1 MTRPYA
7 GTPGPTDPLLSAPP
21 RPDWATL
28 PAGVRAAVDRRLGS
42 PVVRALTARGGF
54 SPAVAARLLTA
65 DGDRVFAKVV
75 AAGSHTAPLHRRE
88 AAVTAALP
96 GTAPT
101 PRLLWSAEVDAH
113 VVLVLSDVSGPMPR
127 HPWSGADLATAY
139 TTLDRLVEVLTPSP
153 FDDARPA
160 GQELASDFGSWARV
174 AADPVARATL
184 GPWAARNAG
193 RLAAACASPA
203 AQRTAGETLVH
214 LDVRADNLLLTQGSP
229 TGAVLVDW
237 PWAARGA
244 AWLDR
249 VVLAI
254 DVGVGGGDPARALAS
269 CTVGRDA
276 DPAAVTAFLAA
287 VAGTWAEQVAVP
299 PPPGMPTLRGFQRAE
314 LDVSL
319 RWLRSRTGW
328 A

>member
-1 MTRPYA
+1 MSRPPP
-7 GTPGPTDPLLSAPP
+7 GVPGPTDPLLSAPQ

-28 PAGVRAAVDRRLGS
+28 PAGVRAAVEQRLGS

-54 SPAVAARLLTA
+54 SPAVAVRLLTA

-75 AAGSHTAPLHRRE
+75 PAGSHTARLHRRE
-88 AAVTAALP
+88 AVVTASLP
-96 GTAPT
+96 TSAPT
-101 PRLLWSAEVDAH
+101 PRLLWTEEVDAH
-113 VVLVLSDVSGPMPR
+113 VVLVLSDVVGSMPR
-127 HPWSGADLATAY
+127 HPWSGADLDTAQR
-139 TTLDRLVEVLTPSP
+139 TLDRLVEVLTPPP
-153 FDDARPA
+153 FDGARPVE
-160 GQELASDFGSWARV
+160 QELADDVGAWSRVTTDPSART
-174 AADPVARATL
+174 AL
-184 GPWAARNAG
+184 GPWTTRNAD
-193 RLAAACASPA
+193 RLVALCAGPVAAGF
-203 AQRTAGETLVH
+203 AGDTLVH
-214 LDVRADNLLLTQGSP
+214 LDVRADNLLLTPASP

-254 DVGVGGGDPARALAS
+254 DVGVGGGDPERALAS
-269 CTVGRDA
+269 SAPGRDA
-276 DPAAVTAFLAA
+276 DPAAVTAFLASA
-287 VAGTWAEQVAVP
+287 AGSWAEVVTAP

-314 LDVSL
+314 LDVCL

>member
-1 MTRPYA
+1 VTRPPP
-7 GTPGPTDPLLSAPP
+7 GVPGPTDPLLSAPP
-21 RPDWATL
+21 RPDWAAL

-75 AAGSHTAPLHRRE
+75 PAAGHTAPLHRRE
-88 AAVTAALP
+88 AEVTASLP
-96 GTAPT
+96 VAAPT
-101 PRLLWSAEVDAH
+101 PRLLWTDEVDAH
-113 VVLVLSDVSGPMPR
+113 VVVVLSDVAGSMPR
-127 HPWSGADLATAY
+127 HPWSGGDLATAVR
-139 TTLDRLVEVLTPSP
+139 TLDRLVEVLTPSP
-153 FDDARPA
+153 FDGARPA
-160 GQELASDFGSWARV
+160 EQDLAGDFRSWARL
-174 AADPVARATL
+174 AGDPSARAAL
-184 GPWAARNAG
+184 EPWTARNTDRLVAVCAAPAPAG
-193 RLAAACASPA
+193 I
-203 AQRTAGETLVH
+203 AGDTLVH

-229 TGAVLVDW
+229 TGAVVVDW

-254 DVGVGGGDPARALAS
+254 DVGVGGGDPGRALAS
-269 CTVGRDA
+269 SAVGRDA
-276 DPAAVTAFLAA
+276 DPGAVTAFLAA
-287 VAGTWAEQVAVP
+287 VAGTWAEQVATAA
-299 PPPGMPTLRGFQRAE
+299 PPGMPTLRAFQRAE

-319 RWLRSRTGW
+319 HWLRSRTRW

>member
-1 MTRPYA
+1 MTHPPV

-42 PVVRALTARGGF
+42 PVVRAVTARGGF

-75 AAGSHTAPLHRRE
+75 AADSHTAPLHRRE
-88 AAVTAALP
+88 AAVTGALP
-96 GTAPT
+96 ARAPT
-101 PRLLWSAEVDAH
+101 PRLVWSAEVDAH
-113 VVLVLSDVSGPMPR
+113 VVLLLSDVAGPMPR
-127 HPWSGADLATAY
+127 HPWSVGDLGTALR
-139 TTLDRLVEVLTPSP
+139 TLDRLVELLTPCP
-153 FDDARPA
+153 FSDARPA
-160 GQELASDFGSWARV
+160 ERELLGDFGSWSRV
-174 AADPVARATL
+174 AADPPARAAL
-184 GPWAARNAG
+184 GPWTARNTD
-193 RLAAACASPA
+193 RLVELCAAPA
-203 AQRTAGETLVH
+203 ADGTAGDTLVH
-214 LDVRADNLLLTQGSP
+214 LDVRADNLLLTQESP

-249 VVLAI
+249 VVLAV
-254 DVGVGGGDPARALAS
+254 DVGVGGGDPAGALAAS
-269 CTVGRDA
+269 AVGRDA
-276 DPAAVTAFLAA
+276 DPSAVTGFLAA
-287 VAGTWAEQVAVP
+287 VAGTWAEQVTTP

-319 RWLRSRTGW
+319 RWLRARTDW